1 MLPVVNSSP
10 AQVNWTRSGRTAAHP
25 FDSATALVAASV
37 TDAFAPG
44 GIPRDPRR
52 GILLGLRP
60 DP

>member
-1 MLPVVNSSP
+1 M
-10 AQVNWTRSGRTAAHP
+10 NWTRSGRTAAHP